1 MWEFAILSTGGLDP
15 TLVEAGIKEIPMEG
29 LGAVRIDREQR
40 PRSDRDSRQFIKKM
54 EIIEKKQEK
63 MGSQSF
69 MCWSY

>member
-1 MWEFAILSTGGLDP
+1 
-15 TLVEAGIKEIPMEG
+15 MEG